1 MRVLIADDD
10 IISRAVVKALLLK
23 WGYEVLE
30 AGDGNEAW
38 DILKEKDSPQLVL
51 LDWMMPGID
60 GLELCRRLR
69 QLDNNTYH
77 YIILLTG
84 RDSKEDIIGGLNA
97 GADDYITK
105 PFMPEELEVRLRVG
119 RRILDLQQS
128 LKEALEVQ
136 RYQAQHDLLTGI
148 LNHAEILNI
157 LETELDRA
165 RRQNGN
171 LAIIMGDLDH
181 FKKVN
186 DTYGHVAGDAVL
198 VEVAAR
204 MKNNIRLYDSAGR
217 YGGEEFLLVLPGCN
231 AEEAMI
237 IANRILESIGKE
249 PVIFNNTPMAVT
261 ISLGVA
267 VHGAGDNTSTTELVQ
282 LADIA
287 LYQAKQNGRNR
298 VEQATATAHV
308 FSNLSSGGERYSL
321 TLSREE

>member
-1 MRVLIADDD
+1 MCSMRVLIADDD

-30 AGDGNEAW
+30 AEDGNQAW
-38 DILKEKDSPQLVL
+38 DILREKDSPHLVL

-60 GLELCRRLR
+60 GLELCKRLR
-69 QLDNNTYH
+69 QSGDNTYH

-84 RDSKEDIIGGLNA
+84 RDSKKDIIGGLNA

-105 PFMPEELEVRLRVG
+105 PFMPEELEMRLRVG

-157 LETELDRA
+157 LEKELDRA
-165 RRQNGN
+165 RRQNSN

-231 AEEAMI
+231 TEEAII

-249 PVIFNNTPMAVT
+249 PVMFNNTPIVVT

-267 VHGAGDNTSTTELVQ
+267 VNWLGEKTTTTELVQ
-282 LADIA
+282 LADTA
-287 LYQAKQNGRNR
+287 LYKAKQNGRNR
-298 VEQATATAHV
+298 VELAEVNFA
-308 FSNLSSGGERYSL
+308 G
-321 TLSREE
+321 

>member
-1 MRVLIADDD
+1 MYNMRVLIADDD
-10 IISRAVVKALLLK
+10 IISRGVVKALLLK

-30 AGDGNEAW
+30 VGDGNKAW
-38 DILKEKDSPQLVL
+38 NILKEKDSPHLVL
-51 LDWMMPGID
+51 LDWMMPEID

-69 QLDNNTYH
+69 QSGDNTYH

-128 LKEALEVQ
+128 LKETLEVQ
-136 RYQAQHDLLTGI
+136 SYQAQHDRLTKI
-148 LNHAEILNI
+148 FNHVEILNI
-157 LETELDRA
+157 LEKELDRVG
-165 RRQNGN
+165 RQNGN

-198 VEVAAR
+198 VEVAVR
-204 MKNNIRLYDSAGR
+204 MKNNIRIYDSAGR
-217 YGGEEFLLVLPGCN
+217 YGGEEFLLVLPGCTT
-231 AEEAMI
+231 EEAMI
-237 IANRILESIGKE
+237 IANRILESISKE
-249 PVIFNNTPMAVT
+249 PVMFNNIPIMVT

-267 VHGAGDNTSTTELVQ
+267 VNRTGEKTKTTELVQ
-282 LADIA
+282 LADAA
-287 LYQAKQNGRNR
+287 LYKAKQNGRNR
-298 VEQATATAHV
+298 VELV
-308 FSNLSSGGERYSL
+308 F
-321 TLSREE
+321 

>member
-1 MRVLIADDD
+1 MCSMRVLIADDD

-30 AGDGNEAW
+30 AEDGNQAW
-38 DILKEKDSPQLVL
+38 DILREKDSPHLVL

-60 GLELCRRLR
+60 GLELCKRLR
-69 QLDNNTYH
+69 QSGDNTYH

-84 RDSKEDIIGGLNA
+84 RDSKKDIIGGLNA

-105 PFMPEELEVRLRVG
+105 PFMPEELEMRLRVG

-157 LETELDRA
+157 LEKELDRA
-165 RRQNGN
+165 RRQNSN

-231 AEEAMI
+231 TEEAII
-237 IANRILESIGKE
+237 IANRILESIGKD
-249 PVIFNNTPMAVT
+249 PVMFNNTHIVVT

-267 VHGAGDNTSTTELVQ
+267 VNWLGERTTTTELVQ
-282 LADIA
+282 LADAA
-287 LYQAKQNGRNR
+287 LYKAKQNGRNR
-298 VEQATATAHV
+298 VELAEVNFA
-308 FSNLSSGGERYSL
+308 G
-321 TLSREE
+321 

>member
-1 MRVLIADDD
+1 
-10 IISRAVVKALLLK
+10 LLK

-30 AGDGNEAW
+30 AGDGNQAW
-38 DILKEKDSPQLVL
+38 NILKDKDSPHLVL

-60 GLELCRRLR
+60 GLELCKRLR
-69 QLDNNTYH
+69 QSGDNTYH

-128 LKEALEVQ
+128 LNEALEVQ
-136 RYQAQHDLLTGI
+136 RYQAQHDPLTRVF
-148 LNHAEILNI
+148 NHVEVLNI
-157 LETELDRA
+157 LAKELDRA
-165 RRQNGN
+165 KRQNVS

-186 DTYGHVAGDAVL
+186 DIYGHVAGDAVL

-217 YGGEEFLLVLPGCN
+217 YGGEEFLLVLPGCTTEQ
-231 AEEAMI
+231 AII
-237 IANRILESIGKE
+237 IANRILESISKE
-249 PVIFNNTPMAVT
+249 PVIFNNTPIKVT

-267 VHGAGDNTSTTELVQ
+267 VNRAGAKTTTTELVQ
-282 LADIA
+282 LADAA
-287 LYQAKQNGRNR
+287 LYKAKQNGRNR
-298 VEQATATAHV
+298 VELVAH
-308 FSNLSSGGERYSL
+308 SY
-321 TLSREE
+321 

>member
-1 MRVLIADDD
+1 
-10 IISRAVVKALLLK
+10 
-23 WGYEVLE
+23 
-30 AGDGNEAW
+30 
-38 DILKEKDSPQLVL
+38 
-51 LDWMMPGID
+51 
-60 GLELCRRLR
+60 
-69 QLDNNTYH
+69 
-77 YIILLTG
+77 
-84 RDSKEDIIGGLNA
+84 
-97 GADDYITK
+97 
-105 PFMPEELEVRLRVG
+105 
-119 RRILDLQQS
+119 
-128 LKEALEVQ
+128 
-136 RYQAQHDLLTGI
+136 
-148 LNHAEILNI
+148 
-157 LETELDRA
+157 
-165 RRQNGN
+165 
-171 LAIIMGDLDH
+171 MGDLDH

-308 FSNLSSGGERYSL
+308 FSNLSSGGERYTL

>member
-1 MRVLIADDD
+1 MYNMRVLIADDD
-10 IISRAVVKALLLK
+10 IISRGVVKALLLK

-30 AGDGNEAW
+30 VGDGNKAW
-38 DILKEKDSPQLVL
+38 NILKEKDSPHLVL
-51 LDWMMPGID
+51 LDWMMPEID

-69 QLDNNTYH
+69 QSGDNTYH

-128 LKEALEVQ
+128 LKETLEVQ
-136 RYQAQHDLLTGI
+136 SYQAQHDRLTKI
-148 LNHAEILNI
+148 FNHVEILNI
-157 LETELDRA
+157 LEKELDRVG
-165 RRQNGN
+165 RQNGN

-204 MKNNIRLYDSAGR
+204 MKNNIRIYDSAGR
-217 YGGEEFLLVLPGCN
+217 YGGEEFLLVLPGCTT
-231 AEEAMI
+231 EEAMI
-237 IANRILESIGKE
+237 IANRILESISKE
-249 PVIFNNTPMAVT
+249 PVMFNNIPIMVT

-267 VHGAGDNTSTTELVQ
+267 VNRTGEKTKTTELVQ
-282 LADIA
+282 LADAA
-287 LYQAKQNGRNR
+287 LYKAKQNGRNR
-298 VEQATATAHV
+298 VELV
-308 FSNLSSGGERYSL
+308 F
-321 TLSREE
+321 

>member
-10 IISRAVVKALLLK
+10 IISRGVVKALLLK

-30 AGDGNEAW
+30 VGDGNKAW
-38 DILKEKDSPQLVL
+38 NILKEKDSPHLVL
-51 LDWMMPGID
+51 LDWMMPEID

-69 QLDNNTYH
+69 QSGDNTYH

-128 LKEALEVQ
+128 LKETLEVQ
-136 RYQAQHDLLTGI
+136 SYQAQHDRLTKI
-148 LNHAEILNI
+148 FNHVEILNI
-157 LETELDRA
+157 LEKELDRVG
-165 RRQNGN
+165 RQNGN

-198 VEVAAR
+198 VEVAVR
-204 MKNNIRLYDSAGR
+204 MKNNIRIYDSAGR
-217 YGGEEFLLVLPGCN
+217 YGGEEFLLVLPGCTT
-231 AEEAMI
+231 EEAMI
-237 IANRILESIGKE
+237 IANRILESISKE
-249 PVIFNNTPMAVT
+249 PVMFNNIPIMVT

-267 VHGAGDNTSTTELVQ
+267 VNRTGEKTKTTELVQ
-282 LADIA
+282 LADAA
-287 LYQAKQNGRNR
+287 LYKAKQNGRNR
-298 VEQATATAHV
+298 VELV
-308 FSNLSSGGERYSL
+308 F
-321 TLSREE
+321 

>member
-10 IISRAVVKALLLK
+10 TISRAVVKALLLK
-23 WGYEVLE
+23 WGYEVME
-30 AGDGNEAW
+30 VEDGNQAW
-38 DILKEKDSPQLVL
+38 NILKDKDSPHLVL

-69 QLDNNTYH
+69 QSDNNTYH

-119 RRILDLQQS
+119 KRILELQQS
-128 LKEALEVQ
+128 LNEALEVQ

-148 LNHAEILNI
+148 LNHTEILNI
-157 LETELDRA
+157 LEKELNRA
-165 RRQNGN
+165 KRQNGN
-171 LAIIMGDLDH
+171 LAVIMGDLDH

-237 IANRILESIGKE
+237 IAHRILESISKE
-249 PVIFNNTPMAVT
+249 PVLFNNTPIKVT

-267 VHGAGDNTSTTELVQ
+267 VNRVGEIVATTELVQ
-282 LADIA
+282 LADTA
-287 LYQAKQNGRNR
+287 LYRAKQNGRNR
-298 VEQATATAHV
+298 VEQA
-308 FSNLSSGGERYSL
+308 
-321 TLSREE
+321 

>member
-1 MRVLIADDD
+1 MKVLIADDD
-10 IISRAVVKALLLK
+10 TISRAVVKALLLK

-30 AGDGNEAW
+30 VEDGKQAW
-38 DILKEKDSPQLVL
+38 DILKDNDSSHLVL
-51 LDWMMPGID
+51 LDWMMPGMD
-60 GLELCRRLR
+60 GLELSRRLR
-69 QLDNNTYH
+69 QSGTNTYH

-119 RRILDLQQS
+119 KRILDLQQS

-136 RYQAQHDLLTGI
+136 RYQAQHDRLTGI
-148 LNHAEILNI
+148 FNHVEILNI
-157 LETELDRA
+157 LEKELDRA
-165 RRQNGN
+165 GRQNGD
-171 LAIIMGDLDH
+171 LAVIMGDLDH

-217 YGGEEFLLVLPGCN
+217 YGGEEFLLVLPGCTTD
-231 AEEAMI
+231 EVMI
-237 IANRILESIGKE
+237 IAHRILESISKD
-249 PVIFNNTPMAVT
+249 PVMFNNIPIKVT

-267 VHGAGDNTSTTELVQ
+267 VNRVGEIVATTELVQ
-282 LADIA
+282 LADTA
-287 LYQAKQNGRNR
+287 LYRAKQNGRNR
-298 VEQATATAHV
+298 VEQA
-308 FSNLSSGGERYSL
+308 
-321 TLSREE
+321 

>member
-1 MRVLIADDD
+1 MRVLVADDD

-30 AGDGNEAW
+30 AGDGNQAW
-38 DILKEKDSPQLVL
+38 DILKEKDSPHLVL
-51 LDWMMPGID
+51 LDWVMPGIN

-69 QLDNNTYH
+69 QSGDNTYH

-105 PFMPEELEVRLRVG
+105 PFMPKELEVRLRVG

-128 LKEALEVQ
+128 LNDALEVQ
-136 RYQAQHDLLTGI
+136 RHQAQHDRLTGI
-148 LNHAEILNI
+148 FNHVEILNI
-157 LETELDRA
+157 LEKELDRA

-171 LAIIMGDLDH
+171 LAVIMGDLDH

-204 MKNNIRLYDSAGR
+204 MKNNIRLYDSGGR

-231 AEEAMI
+231 AEETMT
-237 IANRILESIGKE
+237 IAYRILKSISKE
-249 PVIFNNTPMAVT
+249 PVMFNNTPITVT

-267 VHGAGDNTSTTELVQ
+267 VNRAGEKTTTTELVQ
-282 LADIA
+282 LADAA

-298 VEQATATAHV
+298 VELTPH
-308 FSNLSSGGERYSL
+308 FPLSSSDL
-321 TLSREE
+321 P

>member
-249 PVIFNNTPMAVT
+249 PVIFNNTPIAIT

-267 VHGAGDNTSTTELVQ
+267 VNRAGEKTTTTELVQ
-282 LADIA
+282 LADTA

-308 FSNLSSGGERYSL
+308 FSNLSSGGERYTL

>member
-23 WGYEVLE
+23 WGYEVME
-30 AGDGNEAW
+30 VGDGNQAW
-38 DILKEKDSPQLVL
+38 NILKDKDSPHLVL
-51 LDWMMPGID
+51 LDWMMPGMD
-60 GLELCRRLR
+60 GLELCRCLR
-69 QLDNNTYH
+69 QSGNNTYH

-119 RRILDLQQS
+119 KRILDLQQS

-136 RYQAQHDLLTGI
+136 RYQAQHDRLTGI
-148 LNHAEILNI
+148 FNHVEILNI
-157 LETELDRA
+157 LEKELDRA
-165 RRQNGN
+165 GRQNGD
-171 LAIIMGDLDH
+171 LAVIMGDLDH

-217 YGGEEFLLVLPGCN
+217 YGGEEFLLVLPGCTTD
-231 AEEAMI
+231 EVMI
-237 IANRILESIGKE
+237 IAHRILESISKD
-249 PVIFNNTPMAVT
+249 PVMFNNIPIKVT
-261 ISLGVA
+261 ISLGAA
-267 VHGAGDNTSTTELVQ
+267 VHGTGDNTSTTELVQ
-282 LADIA
+282 LADTA
-287 LYQAKQNGRNR
+287 LYKAKQNGRNR
-298 VEQATATAHV
+298 VEQAK
-308 FSNLSSGGERYSL
+308 YS
-321 TLSREE
+321 

>member
-23 WGYEVLE
+23 WGYEVME
-30 AGDGNEAW
+30 VGDGNQAW
-38 DILKEKDSPQLVL
+38 NILKDKDSPHLVL
-51 LDWMMPGID
+51 LDWMMPGMD
-60 GLELCRRLR
+60 GLELCRCLR
-69 QLDNNTYH
+69 QSGNNTYH

-119 RRILDLQQS
+119 KRILDLQQS

-136 RYQAQHDLLTGI
+136 RYQAQHDRLTGI
-148 LNHAEILNI
+148 FNHVEILNI
-157 LETELDRA
+157 LEKELDRA
-165 RRQNGN
+165 GRQNGN
-171 LAIIMGDLDH
+171 LAVIMGDLDH

-217 YGGEEFLLVLPGCN
+217 YGGEEFLLVLPGCTTD
-231 AEEAMI
+231 EVMI
-237 IANRILESIGKE
+237 IAHRILESISKD
-249 PVIFNNTPMAVT
+249 PVMFNNIPIKVT

-267 VHGAGDNTSTTELVQ
+267 VNRVGEIVATTELVQ
-282 LADIA
+282 LADTA
-287 LYQAKQNGRNR
+287 LYRAKQNGRNR
-298 VEQATATAHV
+298 VEQA
-308 FSNLSSGGERYSL
+308 
-321 TLSREE
+321 

>member
-23 WGYEVLE
+23 WGYEVME
-30 AGDGNEAW
+30 VGDGNQAW
-38 DILKEKDSPQLVL
+38 NILKDKDSPHLVL
-51 LDWMMPGID
+51 LDWMMPGMD
-60 GLELCRRLR
+60 GLELCRCLR
-69 QLDNNTYH
+69 QSGNNTYH

-119 RRILDLQQS
+119 KRILDLQQS

-136 RYQAQHDLLTGI
+136 RYQAQHDRLTGI
-148 LNHAEILNI
+148 FNHVEILNI
-157 LETELDRA
+157 LEKELDRA
-165 RRQNGN
+165 GRQNGN
-171 LAIIMGDLDH
+171 LAVIMGDLDH

-217 YGGEEFLLVLPGCN
+217 YGGEEFLLVLPGCTTD
-231 AEEAMI
+231 EVMI
-237 IANRILESIGKE
+237 IAHRILESISKD
-249 PVIFNNTPMAVT
+249 PVMFNNIPIKVT

-267 VHGAGDNTSTTELVQ
+267 VHGTGDNTSTTELVQ
-282 LADIA
+282 LADTA
-287 LYQAKQNGRNR
+287 LYKAKQNGRNR
-298 VEQATATAHV
+298 VEQAK
-308 FSNLSSGGERYSL
+308 YS
-321 TLSREE
+321 

>member
-1 MRVLIADDD
+1 MCSMRVLIADDD

-30 AGDGNEAW
+30 AEDGNRAW
-38 DILKEKDSPQLVL
+38 DILREKDSPHLVL

-60 GLELCRRLR
+60 GLELCKRLR
-69 QLDNNTYH
+69 QSGDNTYH

-84 RDSKEDIIGGLNA
+84 RDSKKDIIGGLNA

-105 PFMPEELEVRLRVG
+105 PFMPEELEVRLRAG
-119 RRILDLQQS
+119 RRILDLHQS

-136 RYQAQHDLLTGI
+136 RYQAQHDQLTGI
-148 LNHAEILNI
+148 FNHVEILNI
-157 LETELDRA
+157 LEKELDRA
-165 RRQNGN
+165 GRQSGN
-171 LAIIMGDLDH
+171 LAVIMGDLDH

-231 AEEAMI
+231 GEEAII

-249 PVIFNNTPMAVT
+249 PVMFNNTPIVVT

-267 VHGAGDNTSTTELVQ
+267 VNRVGEKATTTELVQ
-282 LADIA
+282 LADAA
-287 LYQAKQNGRNR
+287 LYKAKQNGRNR
-298 VEQATATAHV
+298 VELAEVNFT
-308 FSNLSSGGERYSL
+308 G
-321 TLSREE
+321 

>member
-23 WGYEVLE
+23 WGYEVME
-30 AGDGNEAW
+30 VGDGNQAW
-38 DILKEKDSPQLVL
+38 NILKDKDSPHLVL
-51 LDWMMPGID
+51 LDWMMPGMD
-60 GLELCRRLR
+60 GLELCRCLR
-69 QLDNNTYH
+69 QSGNNTYH

-119 RRILDLQQS
+119 KRILDLQQS

-136 RYQAQHDLLTGI
+136 RYQAQHDRLTGI
-148 LNHAEILNI
+148 FNHVEILNI
-157 LETELDRA
+157 LEKELDRA
-165 RRQNGN
+165 GRQNGN
-171 LAIIMGDLDH
+171 LAVIMGDLDR

-217 YGGEEFLLVLPGCN
+217 YGGEEFLLVLPGCTN
-231 AEEAMI
+231 EEAII
-237 IANRILESIGKE
+237 IANRILESISKE
-249 PVIFNNTPMAVT
+249 PVIFNNTLIKVT
-261 ISLGVA
+261 ISLGLA
-267 VHGAGDNTSTTELVQ
+267 VNRAGETITVTELVQ
-282 LADIA
+282 LADTA
-287 LYQAKQNGRNR
+287 LYKAKQNGRNR
-298 VEQATATAHV
+298 MEQARA
-308 FSNLSSGGERYSL
+308 
-321 TLSREE
+321 